1 MCFYSQDDI
10 LVDIST
16 AAMDT
21 GGYGV
26 FLTITSDSGS
36 EIDNVFSYLGDCGSL
51 YEAVSLAEIFAN
63 KWIDENLI
71 QND

>member
-1 MCFYSQDDI
+1 MCFYSQNDI

-26 FLTITSDSGS
+26 FLKITSDSGS

-51 YEAVSLAEIFAN
+51 YEAVNLAEIFAN

-71 QND
+71 MNN

>member
-1 MCFYSQDDI
+1 MCFYSQDV

-36 EIDNVFSYLGDCGSL
+36 KVDNVFSYLGDCESL

-71 QND
+71 SNS